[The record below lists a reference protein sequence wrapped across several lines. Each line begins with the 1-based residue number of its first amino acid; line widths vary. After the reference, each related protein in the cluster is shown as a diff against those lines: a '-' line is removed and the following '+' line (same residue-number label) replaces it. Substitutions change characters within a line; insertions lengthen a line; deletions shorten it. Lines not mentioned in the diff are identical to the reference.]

1 MPWVFYSLSA
11 QAHLSPSFLLFN
23 KHFPSTYYEPRTVL
37 GAGESAWIRQIWP
50 PFSYIQIEK
59 TDNKCICK
67 LTRCFRRVIN
77 VPKGR
82 HREMEYRENM
92 GKERE
97 TTLGRAVREGPSGEV
112 TRSRAPTKRR
122 NGHTHFL
129 PPMASDLV
137 VLKICIFRDWQ
148 IINIFFEKQCRVTFY
163 FAKLKHLKNPTS
175 NDYVLSPWERTF

>member
-1 MPWVFYSLSA
+1 MPWVFSSLSA

-50 PFSYIQIEK
+50 LISYIQIEK

-67 LTRCFRRVIN
+67 LTRCFQRVIN

-97 TTLGRAVREGPSGEV
+97 TTLGRAVRHLWGGDTEQSLNEEKEWAH
-112 TRSRAPTKRR
+112 TFPTT
-122 NGHTHFL
+122 NGFWLSSSENLHFQGL
-129 PPMASDLV
+129 ADY
-137 VLKICIFRDWQ
+137 KY
-148 IINIFFEKQCRVTFY
+148 FF
-163 FAKLKHLKNPTS
+163 
-175 NDYVLSPWERTF
+175 WEAM